1 MSWIHPVQQEVA
13 LSLQELVTSKVD
25 TLRDPLLPTLLC
37 FSHLRWNFVYQRP
50 QHLMTRFASAYNVVF
65 FEEPLHT
72 EEIVPWLQI
81 NPDAHGV
88 QVLVPRLPARLKGRE
103 VDDALR
109 TLLNRY
115 LADLDVQD
123 LVLWYYTPMS
133 RVYSAHLQASVTVYD
148 CMDEL
153 SAFRGA
159 PPELVQRERELLV
172 SADVVFTGG
181 HSIWEAKRQLHGN
194 AHAFPS
200 SVDIAHFAVA
210 RSHLKEPA
218 DQAAIGGPRFGFFGV
233 IDERL
238 DIALLERIAELRP
251 AWQFVMIGPVVKID
265 PATLPRRANIHYLGG
280 KTYGELPTYMAG
292 WDVAL
297 MPFALND
304 STRFIS
310 PTKTPEYLAGGCP
323 VVSTPINDV
332 VRSYGDSGLVLIATT
347 AEQFVLACEQAL
359 VLGAGGK
366 AFFKAADR
374 VLGDM
379 SWDQTQAQMQ
389 EHIQCLR

>member
-13 LSLQELVTSKVD
+13 QSLQELVTHRVD

-50 QHLMTRFASAYNVVF
+50 QHLMTRFAGAYNVVF

-72 EEIVPWLQI
+72 DEIVPWLQI
-81 NPDAHGV
+81 NPDDRGV
-88 QVLVPRLPARLKGRE
+88 QVLVPRLPTRLKGRE

-109 TLLNRY
+109 SLLNRY
-115 LADLDVQD
+115 LTDLDVQD

-133 RVYSAHLQASVTVYD
+133 RVYSDHLQASVTVYD

-159 PPELVQRERELLV
+159 PPELVQRERELLAT
-172 SADVVFTGG
+172 ADLVFTGG
-181 HSIWEAKRQLHGN
+181 HSIWEAKRKLHSN

-218 DQAAIGGPRFGFFGV
+218 DQAAIAGPRFGFFGV

-238 DIALLERIAELRP
+238 DIELLERIAELRP
-251 AWQFVMIGPVVKID
+251 EWQFVMIGPVVKID

-280 KTYGELPTYMAG
+280 KTYGELPQYMAG

-332 VRSYGDSGLVLIATT
+332 VRSYGDSGLVLIARTP
-347 AEQFVLACEQAL
+347 EQFVSACEQAL
-359 VLGAGGK
+359 VIGAGGK
-366 AFFKAADR
+366 AFLKAADR